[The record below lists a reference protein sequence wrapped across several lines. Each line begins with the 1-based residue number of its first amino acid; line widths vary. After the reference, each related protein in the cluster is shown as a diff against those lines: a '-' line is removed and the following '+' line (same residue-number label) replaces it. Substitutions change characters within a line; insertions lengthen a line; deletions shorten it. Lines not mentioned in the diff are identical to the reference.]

1 MFGKDFEKFVSEDV
15 TFEQVG
21 HNRDIYFNIEK
32 EEFWIHSYFG
42 NESLSPDTVE
52 ENILVF
58 SIPNTLE
65 WDVWNGCE
73 SCEYCGT
80 DECDYHDCM
89 SESLADYV
97 KESDYVEEY
106 IRPQILE
113 RISPDVAEF
122 EELDKELTHEFGEY
136 HVYLNKCFNSSLADD
151 IIDSIVDDIVEY
163 GFSDEDNDNAYL
175 SGNMDHLVATY
186 VDGPSDAGEKVDERL
201 FKMVELLDN
210 YDVKGALELFQ

>member
-1 MFGKDFEKFVSEDV
+1 MFGKDFEKFVSEVV

-32 EEFWIHSYFG
+32 EDFWIHSYFG

-58 SIPNTLE
+58 RIPNNFDWE
-65 WDVWNGCE
+65 VWNGSE
-73 SCEYCGT
+73 SCENCGT
-80 DECDYHDCM
+80 DYCPYDECM
-89 SESLADYV
+89 AESLNEYV
-97 KESDYVEEY
+97 HESDYIEDH

-136 HVYLNKCFNSSLADD
+136 HEYVNKCFNSSLGDD
-151 IIDSIVDDIVEY
+151 ITDSIVDEIVEY
-163 GFSDEDNDNAYL
+163 GFSDEDNDNAYF
-175 SGNMDHLVATY
+175 SGDMDYLVAVY

-201 FKMVELLDN
+201 LKMKDLLER